1 MHSNQHTFIDMFDE
15 FDWKMLIQNF
25 NKNQREMDRFNNPA
39 VFEGPTDEEIE
50 MREEWLN
57 ARGE

>member
-15 FDWKMLIQNF
+15 FDWRMLIQNF
-25 NKNQREMDRFNNPA
+25 NKNQREMDRFNNPK

-50 MREEWLN
+50 METEWRN